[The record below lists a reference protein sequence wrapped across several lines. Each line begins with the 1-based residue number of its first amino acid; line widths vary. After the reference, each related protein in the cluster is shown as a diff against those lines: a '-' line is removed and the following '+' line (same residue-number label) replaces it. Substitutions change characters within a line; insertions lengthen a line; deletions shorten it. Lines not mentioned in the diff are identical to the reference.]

1 MMYEKWV
8 TQEDFHVRYPKHV
21 KDIEEIFT
29 VGTSGLTSDLTDS
42 SVGPVS
48 PTYTA
53 FEYYDAQNKRILV
66 THFEYREAY
75 KRYYFV
81 DETGVSTEIQKKD
94 VSEAKKQPGQIVEI
108 YDTKVYWVHC
118 LHDRILW
125 EGESP
130 VYKKDF
136 SLCRFSVYTDRSKR
150 QHTKYGMVKLMIDP
164 QKECNRRWLHTIK
177 LLTRQGVGIMAE
189 VDAFHDI
196 KQAQD
201 SWSDPDA
208 ITFMARGG
216 LAKVKEK
223 SVPQFPDAPMR
234 LEEMNKDAMK
244 NISGIN
250 PDLMGVAQQ
259 RREPGINLKLRQQQ
273 GLTML
278 SKSFNNFK
286 SAQKE
291 IYKRKLEVI
300 SRYMPD
306 SQILR
311 ILGNNDK
318 YAFEGENIVDKKRGL
333 TAPIR
338 NLRDLSYNIRMED
351 APGGM
356 NKTMMEL
363 SIFLDM
369 LEKKFPVNP
378 DTIIDK
384 LDLSPVERADWKA
397 FIAEQKQ
404 GAQQAQQAEQQ
415 FKMADVQAKQQEQQA
430 KAAENQAKVVESQA
444 RIQLEAKK
452 HQDNI
457 ALEQQKI
464 MLAGQS
470 KAADIES
477 ASEISANTIQQRDIA
492 SQRDFTAKVA
502 AMDAAEK
509 KDMLSILTW
518 VAEQSGKQNKDA
530 AEKVGR

>member
-1 MMYEKWV
+1 
-8 TQEDFHVRYPKHV
+8 
-21 KDIEEIFT
+21 
-29 VGTSGLTSDLTDS
+29 
-42 SVGPVS
+42 
-48 PTYTA
+48 
-53 FEYYDAQNKRILV
+53 
-66 THFEYREAY
+66 
-75 KRYYFV
+75 
-81 DETGVSTEIQKKD
+81 
-94 VSEAKKQPGQIVEI
+94 
-108 YDTKVYWVHC
+108 
-118 LHDRILW
+118 
-125 EGESP
+125 
-130 VYKKDF
+130 
-136 SLCRFSVYTDRSKR
+136 
-150 QHTKYGMVKLMIDP
+150 
-164 QKECNRRWLHTIK
+164 
-177 LLTRQGVGIMAE
+177 
-189 VDAFHDI
+189 
-196 KQAQD
+196 
-201 SWSDPDA
+201 
-208 ITFMARGG
+208 
-216 LAKVKEK
+216 
-223 SVPQFPDAPMR
+223 
-234 LEEMNKDAMK
+234 
-244 NISGIN
+244 
-250 PDLMGVAQQ
+250 
-259 RREPGINLKLRQQQ
+259 
-273 GLTML
+273 
-278 SKSFNNFK
+278 
-286 SAQKE
+286 
-291 IYKRKLEVI
+291 
-300 SRYMPD
+300 
-306 SQILR
+306 
-311 ILGNNDK
+311 
-318 YAFEGENIVDKKRGL
+318 
-333 TAPIR
+333 
-338 NLRDLSYNIRMED
+338 
-351 APGGM
+351 M